1 MKIYLIGIGMG
12 DNKTLTAEAVTAMDC
27 ADVFIGAERML
38 EAVSGCNKPVYK
50 EYSADKI
57 KEYLDLHPEYENAAI
72 LLSGDISFYSGAKK
86 LSMLLNGADV
96 NFTAK
101 CTKLP
106 LSHVQEIKSSL
117 KN

>member
-1 MKIYLIGIGMG
+1 MLAYEWNE
-12 DNKTLTAEAVTAMDC
+12 DEA
-27 ADVFIGAERML
+27 R
-38 EAVSGCNKPVYK
+38 EAWREEGY
-50 EYSADKI
+50 DKAI
-57 KEYLDLHPEYENAAI
+57 ENVA
-72 LLSGDISFYSGAKK
+72 